1 MRRAEGAPYNKIL
14 AFLRDFCVS
23 SAMLSFSGDFYPT
36 VIRTLLHI
44 VVQTL
49 FIRLVENELRQDK

>member
-1 MRRAEGAPYNKIL
+1 MRRAEGAPYNKTL

-49 FIRLVENELRQDK
+49 FIRLVDNE